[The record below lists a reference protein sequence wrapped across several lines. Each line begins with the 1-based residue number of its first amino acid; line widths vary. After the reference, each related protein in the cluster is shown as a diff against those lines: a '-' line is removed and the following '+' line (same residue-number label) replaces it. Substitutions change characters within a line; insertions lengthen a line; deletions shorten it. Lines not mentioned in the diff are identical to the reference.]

1 MYPDDPTRAL
11 LAEDA
16 ARRRLCRRAVRPGP
30 KLAAR
35 LLAEAACAPPPP
47 RALDLTAEADALCT
61 ALQQAVRRRGWL
73 YFVPS
78 DTPLPVAV
86 PRLLLQCGLLCFVQ
100 GALQTQSRAVI
111 RVQTAPDA
119 AVLVV
124 QGGQCATLPRN
135 ARALLLRL
143 AAVSGGAVVQS
154 GGAGPFAAAVRL
166 PKSPLP
172 LRTPCQAQEY
182 LYDRFSPM
190 YTLLGR
196 QCAGYGEE
204 LGLRS

>member
-47 RALDLTAEADALCT
+47 RALDLTAEAEALCT
-61 ALQQAVRRRGWL
+61 ALQQAVRRRSWL

-78 DTPLPVAV
+78 DVPLPVAV

-100 GALQTQSRAVI
+100 
-111 RVQTAPDA
+111 
-119 AVLVV
+119 
-124 QGGQCATLPRN
+124 
-135 ARALLLRL
+135 
-143 AAVSGGAVVQS
+143 VSGGAVVQS

-166 PKSPLP
+166 PKSTLP
-172 LRTPCQAQEY
+172 LRTPCRAQEY

-204 LGLRS
+204 LELRS